1 MSEVIPVRA
10 RPLNAIAIVTVLALL
25 AAPICAPLCAAGTC
39 SSSTRQVQCHEMGTM
54 GADGG
59 EQFVAPSK
67 ACGASDFSAV
77 LVKADEQSLLLQ
89 EQQRDTHPTL
99 IDASSGD
106 GLGSCD
112 ESLGRWGL
120 HRVPLKSTNLL
131 LPGTILRI

>member
-1 MSEVIPVRA
+1 
-10 RPLNAIAIVTVLALL
+10 
-25 AAPICAPLCAAGTC
+25 
-39 SSSTRQVQCHEMGTM
+39 M
-54 GADGG
+54 GAGGG
-59 EQFVAPSK
+59 EQFVAPGK
-67 ACGASDFSAV
+67 ACGAFDFSAV

-89 EQQRDTHPTL
+89 EQQGDTPPTL